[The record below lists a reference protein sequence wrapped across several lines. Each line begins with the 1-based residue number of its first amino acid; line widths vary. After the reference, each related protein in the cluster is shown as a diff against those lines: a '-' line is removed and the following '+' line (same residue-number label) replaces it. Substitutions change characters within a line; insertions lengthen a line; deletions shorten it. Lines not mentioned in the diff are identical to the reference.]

1 MFEVLVSLLMLKN
14 VLRLV
19 NVGFIKMIS
28 KRKIVILIPLNMW
41 SILNGLNSQL
51 KHCFQSQ

>member
-28 KRKIVILIPLNMW
+28 KRKIVILIPLNM
-41 SILNGLNSQL
+41 
-51 KHCFQSQ
+51 